1 MPATEASKPER
12 EVQVLGTTSYEQA
25 AHLVNPAE
33 LETINVL
40 GPTIQYLTEP
50 GELSAPCIMRG
61 TIPAGVSVPLH
72 SHADPETFL
81 MLSDSVDGLI
91 NTNGEFEWVRIDP
104 GGIFHVPSDAK
115 HAWRNQGQA
124 PAAMIIVSTSRLG
137 RFLREIGKPHVPGAP
152 PVRPSESEIQ
162 HFLDVAAR
170 YGYWN
175 ATREEN
181 ARIGI
186 RV

>member
-81 MLSDSVDGLI
+81 MLSGSVDGLI
-91 NTNGEFEWVRIDP
+91 NTNGEFE
-104 GGIFHVPSDAK
+104 
-115 HAWRNQGQA
+115 
-124 PAAMIIVSTSRLG
+124 
-137 RFLREIGKPHVPGAP
+137 
-152 PVRPSESEIQ
+152 
-162 HFLDVAAR
+162 
-170 YGYWN
+170 
-175 ATREEN
+175 
-181 ARIGI
+181 
-186 RV
+186 